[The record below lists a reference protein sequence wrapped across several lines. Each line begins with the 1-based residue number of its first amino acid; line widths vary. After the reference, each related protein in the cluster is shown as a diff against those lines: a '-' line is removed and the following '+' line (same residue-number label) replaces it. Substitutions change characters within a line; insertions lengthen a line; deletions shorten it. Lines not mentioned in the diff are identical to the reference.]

1 MMMTN
6 KILIEEVDELKMC
19 FHEVKWRYHLFGHVY
34 GRSNCCARNMIC
46 APN

>member
-34 GRSNCCARNMIC
+34 ATGVIVLEYDLR
-46 APN
+46 PN